1 MYNHTIA
8 VKYDDNLGYRDCVRR
23 VFNMDVSGIEIQ
35 DDIDDVTKDEMIYDD
50 KNVSA
55 GLDYLYDKTKGV
67 NAFRDL
73 YLVGASRMFSENL
86 EIGMAVVFSYDYFEL
101 FHLCLV
107 DFFNAG
113 ETITADNENYV
124 KLHKKIS

>member
-1 MYNHTIA
+1 MYNHTIS

-23 VFNMDVSGIEIQ
+23 VFNMDVSGIVIQ

-55 GLDYLYDKTKGV
+55 GLDYLYAKTKDIA
-67 NAFRDL
+67 AFRDL

-86 EIGMAVVFSYDYFEL
+86 EIGMAVIFSYDYFEL

-113 ETITADNENYV
+113 ETITSDNENYV

>member
-1 MYNHTIA
+1 
-8 VKYDDNLGYRDCVRR
+8 
-23 VFNMDVSGIEIQ
+23 
-35 DDIDDVTKDEMIYDD
+35 MIYDD
-50 KNVSA
+50 RNVSA

-67 NAFRDL
+67 KAFRDL

-113 ETITADNENYV
+113 ETITVDNENYV